1 MGGCGRG
8 TTIDYVEVLSS
19 ADDGIEIFGGTVD
32 VKHVVIAN
40 AEDDSLDWDFGWTG
54 RAQFVAIHS
63 PISSTEADPN
73 GIEADNEPRVFGAS
87 PVSDPLIYNATLR
100 GPGSA
105 NMVTVGYRGAVMRRG
120 TAGRLHNLIVT
131 GYPTQAIDLR
141 DTPTIAFARAE
152 PPRLFANS
160 SIVFGNNP
168 TGAQFADNGA
178 DMFDEEAF
186 FTAAARMN
194 RAVDPMLPAY
204 VSATPA
210 FAPAAG
216 SPAATGAATPPADG
230 FFEPVTYVGAVPPGA
245 GPNWT
250 TGWTAYPVN

>member
-1 MGGCGRG
+1 MESG
-8 TTIDYVEVLSS
+8 TISKWNVAEGDSFLAGDSLAVIKTDKASMDFE
-19 ADDGIEIFGGTVD
+19 AQDDGVVARLLVLAGTENVS
-32 VKHVVIAN
+32 V
-40 AEDDSLDWDFGWTG
+40 
-54 RAQFVAIHS
+54 
-63 PISSTEADPN
+63 
-73 GIEADNEPRVFGAS
+73 GA
-87 PVSDPLIYNATLR
+87 
-100 GPGSA
+100 A

-186 FTAAARMN
+186 FTGAARMN

-216 SPAATGAATPPADG
+216 SPASTGAATPPADG

-245 GPNWT
+245 GPNGT